1 MPSLGKASAEM
12 LLEAGIDSARELRRL
27 GAAECYRR
35 LRFRHGCRVTAN
47 FMYALDCASRG
58 IDWRRLTPAR
68 KVELKKL
75 ALAINQELG
84 AISQGGLPPSAGL

>member
-12 LLEAGIDSARELRRL
+12 LLEAGIDSVRELRRL
-27 GAAECYRR
+27 GPTECYRR
-35 LRFRHGCRVTAN
+35 LRFRHGRRATTN

-68 KVELKKL
+68 KAELKKS
-75 ALAINQELG
+75 ALAINQEFGPIGSRGRL
-84 AISQGGLPPSAGL
+84 PSAGP